1 MSALNDV
8 DKRQSG
14 RKSALFSSATP
25 TVVDDRSSRNDRDD
39 ESINE
44 REGHDLFP
52 GPDEQKSH
60 PYLVEFGPMTRK
72 IQKYVL
78 LFFSFFFYS
87 NFVSVP
93 RTGQGC
99 TDGI

>member
-60 PYLVEFGPMTRK
+60 PYLVEFGPDDK
-72 IQKYVL
+72 ENPKVCPSLLL
-78 LFFSFFFYS
+78 LFLLF
-87 NFVSVP
+87 
-93 RTGQGC
+93 
-99 TDGI
+99 